1 MNSFD
6 SYINLAAQNTNYGNA
21 SGLNLDARSVVQ
33 GPYPFTYTNKSA
45 VLSFVVDDVPPQATP
60 IAAYLH
66 LARDAQCPGC
76 ATGNQFPQ
84 YVLVRS
90 LLSDFVET
98 AVSWVNP
105 WQVAGAYGDGDVSGV
120 RGLYIV
126 PVGTPVPPP
135 DTEWADIDVLNV
147 IEELLASG
155 TITDGIRLKL
165 EPYCVPN
172 PAGNCFTF
180 TNWSSREGAN
190 APRLSI
196 EWLYTGP
203 TPTPGNTPTPTPTLV
218 KTATPT
224 PTPTATPT
232 TVSGSTPIPTATGV
246 PTNTPVPTA
255 TATPVPRLVISEIL
269 ANPDADWNA
278 DGEVNERDRFVEVCN
293 WTAATIEFE
302 DNYWL
307 RFNGLRS
314 DKFNG
319 LLAAGECFAAWYML
333 SGEDFLPSDTG
344 GQVDLEYIDAAVPVD
359 SFVYPQVP
367 TGLCIAR
374 WPDGSDT
381 WVQQRCTPGQSNGY
395 WLVNPVPTPTP

>member
-1 MNSFD
+1 VPD
-6 SYINLAAQNTNYGNA
+6 ANYGNA
-21 SGLNLDARSVVQ
+21 GGLNLDARSVVQ
-33 GPYPFTYTNKSA
+33 GPWPYTHTNKSA
-45 VLSFVVDDVPPQATP
+45 VISFVVDDVPPQATP

-90 LLSDFVET
+90 LLSDFIET

-172 PAGNCFTF
+172 AAGNCFTF

-203 TPTPGNTPTPTPTLV
+203 TPTPANTPLPT
-218 KTATPT
+218 
-224 PTPTATPT
+224 
-232 TVSGSTPIPTATGV
+232 STPIPTATPTSTATATETPTPGGLSTAV
-246 PTNTPVPTA
+246 PTATA

-269 ANPDADWNA
+269 ASPNTDWNA

-293 WTAATIEFE
+293 WTAAAIEF
-302 DNYWL
+302 DDKYWL

-314 DKFNG
+314 DKLNG
-319 LLAAGECFAAWYML
+319 RLAAGQCFVAWYLL
-333 SGEDFLPSDTG
+333 SGTNFLPSDTG
-344 GQVDLEYIDAAVPVD
+344 GRVDLEYIDAAVPVD
-359 SFVYPQVP
+359 SFVYPAVP
-367 TGLCIAR
+367 AGLCIAR
-374 WPDGSDT
+374 WPDGSNT
-381 WVQQRCTPGQSNGY
+381 WVQHRCTPGQSNGY
-395 WLVNPVPTPTP
+395 FLVNPTPTVTPTP